1 MIVLEKMIE
10 KAAIVIAVNVVVA
23 VNVAVAV
30 AVNMAVAVAVLLK
43 ESANF
48 YIQSKPVAKI
58 GVECKTL
65 HTRLSSSHHLMRH

>member
-1 MIVLEKMIE
+1 MIVLEKMVE
-10 KAAIVIAVNVVVA
+10 TAVVA
-23 VNVAVAV
+23 VVEANVT
-30 AVNMAVAVAVLLK
+30 VAVAVLLN

-65 HTRLSSSHHLMRH
+65 HTMLSSSHHLMRH